1 MSKILSDSEIASCVN
16 TGDIRI
22 RNLEDDLVTY
32 QDIKFSDSQTFGKDG
47 KIQPSSLDLS
57 IGKMFI
63 PTSDESP
70 KRTEPRIEY
79 ELNPGQT
86 VVVETLEEIKLNGNI
101 CGLGFPIASISSNGI
116 LMTNPGHV
124 DPGYSGHLSVTL
136 INMGRVP
143 ILLRRRKPI
152 ISLLFFV
159 LDTEVGRNFSQR
171 RNGKIDK
178 KDYDSM
184 LQNLALDFGNYTERM
199 SVAASKA
206 VDDKALAF
214 KNEVDTIKNKFNLGV
229 GIFTVA
235 ATIIGA
241 LIGYYTTV
249 YGYAKTSTVEALEA
263 RIDEVEDNRKIS
275 LIEEDLSIIRS
286 AICDLDEEK
295 ELCKNEN

>member
-1 MSKILSDSEIASCVN
+1 
-16 TGDIRI
+16 
-22 RNLEDDLVTY
+22 
-32 QDIKFSDSQTFGKDG
+32 
-47 KIQPSSLDLS
+47 
-57 IGKMFI
+57 
-63 PTSDESP
+63 
-70 KRTEPRIEY
+70 
-79 ELNPGQT
+79 
-86 VVVETLEEIKLNGNI
+86 
-101 CGLGFPIASISSNGI
+101 
-116 LMTNPGHV
+116 
-124 DPGYSGHLSVTL
+124 
-136 INMGRVP
+136 MGRVP